1 MKTFHITVRT
11 AARTYPTYTAIAPSA
26 AKADEAARARFEEP
40 CGITVISTEVR

>member
-11 AARTYPTYTAIAPSA
+11 IAREYPPYTAIAMSA
-26 AKADEAARARFEEP
+26 AQAGQDAADLFDEP

>member
-26 AKADEAARARFEEP
+26 AEADEAARAGFDEP
-40 CGITVISTEVR
+40 CGITVISTGAR